1 MIILYQITGEII
13 MSYLFKGSS
22 VDASGPLKS
31 KAKAGP
37 PSLAGTIGVDGITIG
52 VVRPDEVEYAEPT
65 DALQKLDVVALEDV
79 TYDEEFGKLIRFS
92 LCFDFDA
99 VS

>member
-1 MIILYQITGEII
+1 

-22 VDASGPLKS
+22 VDARGPLKS
-31 KAKAGP
+31 KANAGP
-37 PSLAGTIGVDGITIG
+37 PSLAGTIGVDGITTG
-52 VVRPDEVEYAEPT
+52 VVRPDEVAEYAEPT

-79 TYDEEFGKLIRFS
+79 TYDGEFGKLIRFS
-92 LCFDFDA
+92 LCFDFDT